1 MLCERIGLMKEMW
14 ESWSGPWCLQDGM
27 WLDKI
32 YNRALDAFQDNY
44 DDDLIGVGFVYL
56 DSLQYLLDI
65 EDNIPIID
73 INGNPNG
80 SIKLR
85 IRSWIDK
92 IETLPGYIAVDK
104 ETHLSNFL
112 DKKLIICFYFDGLQN
127 LPENLCSSSYV
138 YFKFF
143 YHRVG
148 FKTVRHGGENINP
161 ILDNIVRVDQRI
173 TKDFIQFLRTTS
185 LEMEVFGKKKP
196 LLRINEGEALIVGS
210 PHDSEMFST
219 MEKLERQ
226 QKKDLGITE
235 TDTKVDDKVGQEN
248 IDALNDK
255 LNEALDQLDD
265 ANYQISSLKEQL
277 EKPNDDKNEKS
288 ADNELLN
295 KQKMENK
302 KLLFKVKQL
311 EDELTKVKNDAMAK
325 EGTVV
330 NKGKGS
336 EACIIC

>member
-1 MLCERIGLMKEMW
+1 MGLMKEMW
-14 ESWSGPWCLQDGM
+14 ESWAGPWCLQDGM

-65 EDNIPIID
+65 NDNIPIID
-73 INGNPNG
+73 INGNQSGN
-80 SIKLR
+80 IKLR

-92 IETLPGYIAVDK
+92 IETLPAYLAVDK

-127 LPENLCSSSYV
+127 LPEKLCSSTYV

-148 FKTVRHGGENINP
+148 FKTIRHSGENVNP
-161 ILDNIVRVDQRI
+161 ILGNIVRVDQRI
-173 TKDFIQFLRTTS
+173 TKDFIQFLRTAS

-196 LLRINEGEALIVGS
+196 LLKLDDKDALLLGS
-210 PHDSEMFST
+210 PHDNEIFKNL
-219 MEKLERQ
+219 EKLEK
-226 QKKDLGITE
+226 QKNKDLGLVEAT
-235 TDTKVDDKVGQEN
+235 VDDKVGQDN
-248 IDALNDK
+248 IDALTDK
-255 LNEALDQLDD
+255 LNETLDQLDD
-265 ANYQISSLKEQL
+265 ANYQITTLTKQL
-277 EKPNDDKNEKS
+277 EDKVEKS
-288 ADNELLN
+288 ADNELFN

-302 KLLFKVKQL
+302 KLNKRLKEL
-311 EDELTKVKNDAMAK
+311 EDELAKAKTVMVKD
-325 EGTVV
+325 GTVV

-336 EACIIC
+336 EACSIS